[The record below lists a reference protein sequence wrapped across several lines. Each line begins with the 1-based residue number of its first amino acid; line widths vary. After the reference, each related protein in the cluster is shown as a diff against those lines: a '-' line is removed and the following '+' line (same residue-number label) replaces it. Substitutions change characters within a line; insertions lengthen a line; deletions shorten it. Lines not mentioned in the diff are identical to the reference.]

1 MAKFGAKEVLD
12 ATLFDMATGLP
23 VISFDTLKT
32 SDIEV
37 TTEKVYAKGGKGNS
51 KLLTW
56 EVNKEATLKIED
68 ALLSPK
74 SLELVTGIATA
85 VGAKEISMRQTTDW
99 EAKDGYKVDK
109 GGSFPLKCSSSGV
122 ITLAFT
128 PSDAVA
134 NIVIY
139 DADDDCGT
147 RVDMTGATLAANAI
161 TLTGGGKTAVAGK
174 EVIVYYNYTSSAD
187 AETYVVDSSHFAGTY
202 KLVGKTVVR
211 NQKTG
216 KDEGFQVT
224 IPSLKWS
231 SGLTL
236 NFAAEG
242 DPSVQS
248 FECEVQK
255 ASNSDTLIEMVRYTT
270 KVS

>member
-74 SLELVTGIATA
+74 SIELVTGIATA
-85 VGAKEISMRQTTDW
+85 VGAKTISMRQTTVW

-109 GGSFPLKCSSSGV
+109 GGSFPLKCSSVGV

-161 TLTGGGKTAVAGK
+161 TLTGDRS
-174 EVIVYYNYTSSAD
+174 E
-187 AETYVVDSSHFAGTY
+187 EH
-202 KLVGKTVVR
+202 
-211 NQKTG
+211 
-216 KDEGFQVT
+216 
-224 IPSLKWS
+224 
-231 SGLTL
+231 
-236 NFAAEG
+236 
-242 DPSVQS
+242 
-248 FECEVQK
+248 
-255 ASNSDTLIEMVRYTT
+255 
-270 KVS
+270 

>member
-12 ATLFDMATGLP
+12 ATLFDMSTGLP
-23 VISFDTLKT
+23 VITFDTLKT

-37 TTEKVYAKGGKGNS
+37 TTEKVYARGGKGNS
-51 KLLTW
+51 KLMTW
-56 EVNKEATLKIED
+56 EINKEATIKIED

-85 VGAKEISMRQTTDW
+85 VGAKSISMRQISDW
-99 EAKDGYKVDK
+99 ETKDGYKIDK
-109 GGSFPLKCSSSGV
+109 GGSFPLTCSTGGV

-128 PSDAVA
+128 PTDAIG

-139 DADDDCGT
+139 KADDDCGT
-147 RVDMTGATLAANAI
+147 RIDMTGATLSTNVI
-161 TLTGGGKTAVAGK
+161 TLLGDGKTAASGQAV
-174 EVIVYYNYTSSAD
+174 VVYYNYLSGTD

-224 IPSLKWS
+224 LPSLKWS

-236 NFAAEG
+236 NFAADG
-242 DPSVQS
+242 DPSVQT
-248 FECEVQK
+248 FECEIQK
-255 ASNSDTLIEMVRYTT
+255 SANSDLFIEMIKYNT